1 MAGGVNVAL
10 CWSRQV
16 EAALTNDPTNE
27 ELLKLRDDLTV
38 SEYSAHGLV
47 VLLCR
52 TITRDASP
60 GSHPAVSRP
69 ATAGP

>member
-16 EAALTNDPTNE
+16 EAALTNDPSNE

-38 SEYSAHGLV
+38 SEYSAHL
-47 VLLCR
+47 
-52 TITRDASP
+52 P
-60 GSHPAVSRP
+60 GCV
-69 ATAGP
+69 AGQDYNT